1 MSHVAPVVPNSLCSQ
16 ELDLLTLLFLYP
28 IGRDYRGA
36 PTYPDYAV
44 REVESESEPETATS
58 WVQGDPCGVGSNH
71 SHMGSALHQTSKK
84 LM

>member
-1 MSHVAPVVPNSLCSQ
+1 MGRGTNFHLEGISKGWTSPV
-16 ELDLLTLLFLYP
+16 
-28 IGRDYRGA
+28 
-36 PTYPDYAV
+36 V
-44 REVESESEPETATS
+44 REVETESEPETATS